1 MVRDP
6 RTLDQ
11 NPVVVDPANV
21 EAVLDDRLT
30 DVSDPNAPP
39 LDEIT
44 NDNDPHDG
52 ARRERDGGR
61 FEADTLQTI
70 DGSPDGTPQ
79 QPADLR
85 R

>member
-21 EAVLDDRLT
+21 DAVLEDRPT
-30 DVSDPNAPP
+30 DVSDPKAPP
-39 LDEIT
+39 LGEIR
-44 NDNDPHDG
+44 NDNDPKDG
-52 ARRERDGGR
+52 ARNERTGGR
-61 FEADTLQTI
+61 FEADTLQTV
-70 DGSPDGTPQ
+70 DGSKDGTPQ
-79 QPADLR
+79 ESDDPR

>member
-21 EAVLDDRLT
+21 DAVLDDRT
-30 DVSDPNAPP
+30 TAVSNPLKPP
-39 LDEIT
+39 LDEVD
-44 NDNDPHDG
+44 NDNHPVDG
-52 ARRERDGGR
+52 EPARRDGGR
-61 FEADTLQTI
+61 FAPETLNTV
-70 DGSPDGTPQ
+70 DGSLDGTPKK
-79 QPADLR
+79 PDDSR